1 MKLNETKKRE
11 VFAILTV
18 GGTRLMAA
26 QYVGCHAE
34 TIRRSALG
42 DPVFADQ
49 LRKAELGP
57 ELTFLRNIQLASKD
71 PKQWRASAW
80 ALERLFPDRY
90 GRRPPNS
97 ITPEQLA
104 EVVREMGTIVV
115 GEVPVKHFRE
125 QVLIRLSEL
134 ADESPRKVA
143 KKRRA
148 K

>member
-1 MKLNETKKRE
+1 MILDDDKKRQ
-11 VFAILTV
+11 VFAILAV

-26 QYVGCHAE
+26 QYVGCHVE
-34 TIRRSALG
+34 TIRKTAIH
-42 DPVFADQ
+42 DPAFAEQ

-57 ELTFLRNIQLASKD
+57 ELTFLRNIQQASKD

-80 ALERLFPDRY
+80 ALKRLYPDRY

-104 EVVREMGTIVV
+104 EVVRELGTIVV
-115 GEVPVKHFRE
+115 GEVPAKEFR
-125 QVLIRLSEL
+125 QNVLIRLSEL
-134 ADESPRKVA
+134 LNEDRKPAA
-143 KKRRA
+143 KKHRA